1 MGIKVYKPV
10 TNGSRNRTGYDFSEL
25 TTDEPYKKLTVGLK
39 KTGGRNNLGRITVFT
54 KSGGHK
60 RLYRIIDFKRDKR
73 NIWARVETIE
83 YDPNRT
89 ARICRVVYEDGERRY
104 ILAPLGIKVGD
115 KIMAGENAPIQIGC
129 ALPLRNI
136 PVGTIIHNIELQPG
150 RGGQLARAGGTFA
163 RLEAKEGNYAIIK
176 LPSGE
181 IRMVLLDCYATIGQV
196 SNPDVVNIR
205 LGKAGRSR
213 WLGIK
218 PKVRGVAMNPID
230 HPHGGGEGGKQKGYP
245 YPMTPWAKP
254 TLGYKTRKKNKQS
267 DKYIL
272 QRRK

>member
-1 MGIKVYKPV
+1 MGIKVYKPI
-10 TNGSRNRTGYDFSEL
+10 TNASRNRTGYDFSEL
-25 TTDEPYKKLTVGLK
+25 TVDEPYKNLVVGLK
-39 KTGGRNNLGRITVFT
+39 KTGGRNNLGRMTVFT
-54 KSGGHK
+54 KGGGHK
-60 RLYRIIDFKRDKR
+60 RLYRLIDFKRDKR
-73 NIWARVETIE
+73 NIWAKVETIE

-115 KIMAGENAPIQIGC
+115 KIIAGENAPIEIGC
-129 ALPLRNI
+129 ALPLKNI
-136 PVGTIIHNIELQPG
+136 PVGTIVHNVELYPG
-150 RGGQLARAGGTFA
+150 KGGQIARSGGSFA
-163 RLEAKEGNYAIIK
+163 KLEAKEGKYAILK

-181 IRMVLLDCYATIGQV
+181 IRMVLLTCYATIGQV
-196 SNPDVVNIR
+196 SNVDVVNIR
-205 LGKAGRSR
+205 IGKAGRSR
-213 WLGIK
+213 WLGIR

-254 TLGYKTRKKNKQS
+254 CLGYKTRKKNKHS
-267 DKYIL
+267 NKYIL